1 MENKVKKRFFE
12 KKRAKNFCSL
22 RGVFEAGDR
31 HALSVHGGHR
41 PQRPRVASKSF
52 FGSFFSKKE
61 LLS

>member
-1 MENKVKKRFFE
+1 MRFFV

-22 RGVFEAGDR
+22 R
-31 HALSVHGGHR
+31 ALAL
-41 PQRPRVASKSF
+41 PQPPWSKSF